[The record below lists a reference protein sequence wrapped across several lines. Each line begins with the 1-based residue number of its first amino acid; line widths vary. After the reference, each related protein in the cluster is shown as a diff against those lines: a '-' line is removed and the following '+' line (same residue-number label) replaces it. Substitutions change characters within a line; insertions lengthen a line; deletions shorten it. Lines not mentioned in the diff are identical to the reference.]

1 MIQTSWMPFPMGI
14 MNVKVVKKIWSPGL
28 SMDLLMAAGRRGKGP
43 ARGKRTLGKRIEIFV
58 EFTTVALK

>member
-1 MIQTSWMPFPMGI
+1 MGI

-28 SMDLLMAAGRRGKGP
+28 SLDLLMAAGRRGKGP
-43 ARGKRTLGKRIEIFV
+43 SGGKRTLGKRIENFV